1 MKNYLVRYQYFSE
14 ESLMARLFRE
24 QITHITLSIRP
35 GIASNIE
42 FTDGCA
48 RIFAA
53 CKQLTFFD
61 ASRQSYAKHSQLI
74 LYDQPRTICSSSQ
87 LRILLVNLSHF
98 DECICLLDG
107 RLNQLSSFTAN
118 IKFIRRRIIVR
129 SSMVSKF
136 NLNFLFYLSFFCR
149 ISYQI

>member
-1 MKNYLVRYQYFSE
+1 
-14 ESLMARLFRE
+14 MARLFRE

-48 RIFAA
+48 RIFSA

-61 ASRQSYAKHSQLI
+61 AGRLSYAKHSQLI

-87 LRILLVNLSHF
+87 LRILFVNLSHF

-107 RLNQLSSFTAN
+107 RLYQLSSFTAN
-118 IKFIRRRIIVR
+118 IKFIGRRIIVR